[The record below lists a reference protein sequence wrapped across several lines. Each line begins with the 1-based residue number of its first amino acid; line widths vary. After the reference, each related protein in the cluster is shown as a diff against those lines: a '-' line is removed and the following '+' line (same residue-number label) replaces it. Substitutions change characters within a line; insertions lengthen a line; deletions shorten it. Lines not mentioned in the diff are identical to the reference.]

1 MLVIYIELAE
11 KNILFVT
18 LDDNKLNDKSRT
30 RIVSSPPQKQL
41 SNLWQF

>member
-1 MLVIYIELAE
+1 MLVIYIELAK

-18 LDDNKLNDKSRT
+18 LDDNKLNDKSP